1 MGRNR
6 PIEVPFEVPFEV
18 VSDLPF
24 WTFRE
29 LDAFACSLPFEI
41 AFEVAF
47 EIAFEIYFE
56 LIKTI

>member
-1 MGRNR
+1 VG
-6 PIEVPFEVPFEV
+6 
-18 VSDLPF
+18 SDLPF
-24 WTFRE
+24 WTLTE
-29 LDAFACSLPFEI
+29 LDAIACSLPFEI